1 MKSIN
6 TQNVT
11 FITESTL
18 NCTTRK
24 IIVLGQYYIG
34 YKSANK
40 LIKAT

>member
-6 TQNVT
+6 TQNVK

-24 IIVLGQYYIG
+24 KIVLGQYYIG